1 MKEVLKSFFEDFK
14 ERWPMAILGAILGV
28 GIALLW

>member
-1 MKEVLKSFFEDFK
+1 MKQIWQDFK